1 MILVSDTL
9 RGCGMPEGEYELGGQ
24 RIRLKDGLAR
34 LLDGT
39 VAGSATNLF
48 DGMVNAIR
56 FGISEEDAIRA
67 ATFNPAC
74 ALGVQ
79 SQVGSITPGKAAD
92 FIICRSDYTGKR
104 VFLGGQEI
112 Q

>member
-1 MILVSDTL
+1 MILVSDSL
-9 RGCGMPEGEYELGGQ
+9 RCCGMPEGEYELGGQ
-24 RIRLKDGLAR
+24 KIRLKDGLAR
-34 LLDGT
+34 LLNGT
-39 VAGSATNLF
+39 VAGSATTLF
-48 DGMVNAIR
+48 DAMVNAIR
-56 FGISEEDAIRA
+56 FGIDEADAIRA

-79 SQVGSITPGKAAD
+79 SQVGSIAPGKAAD

-112 Q
+112 V